1 MKKEISSILNLISMG
16 SLHKALDIAL
26 QEHKND
32 ENNKDIIKLIIKI
45 YSLIENYNEG
55 ISILRDQIQKNDNK
69 NDYDFTNTL

>member
-32 ENNKDIIKLIIKI
+32 ENNKDIIKLIIK
-45 YSLIENYNEG
+45 
-55 ISILRDQIQKNDNK
+55 
-69 NDYDFTNTL
+69 